1 MTGTAEEPNP
11 VRRARR
17 ADAARNAAAL
27 LVAARELFEEHGPDV
42 ALDDVARRAGVGNAT
57 LYRHFPTRE
66 DLLAAAYAEEA
77 DALCRQGEALRDQAL
92 RDELPPGEALFAWL
106 DGFVV
111 HVATM
116 RALALAATASSDD
129 RRSQLFRRWHES
141 MTSTAQGLLVRAR
154 EAGAVHPD
162 LAVGDLLALTNAAAL
177 ASTGTGHAR
186 RLVRILRH
194 GFEVTPAP

>member
-1 MTGTAEEPNP
+1 VTGTAEEPNP

-42 ALDDVARRAGVGNAT
+42 ALDDVARHAGVGNAT

-77 DALCRQGEALRDQAL
+77 DALCRRGEAL

-116 RALALAATASSDD
+116 RALALAASASSDD

-141 MTSTAQGLLVRAR
+141 MTSTAQSLLVRAQG
-154 EAGAVHPD
+154 AGAVHPD
-162 LAVGDLLALTNAAAL
+162 LTVGDLLSLTNAAAL

-186 RLVRILRH
+186 HLVRILRH
-194 GFEVTPAP
+194 GFEVTSAP